1 MKLHE
6 EVWRKAVAEL
16 EHEVMRNCATL
27 TGGKKANETVEIY
40 AHRVKEAMDNA
51 VARLTEARQELAK
64 ALKEKR

>member
-16 EHEVMRNCATL
+16 EQEVMRNCVTL
-27 TGGKKANETVEIY
+27 TGGKRVNESVEMY
-40 AHRVKEAMDNA
+40 AHRVQEAMDNA